1 MDVYLVQPGL
11 CGWEGT
17 SLIQTSGVRHLE
29 SLKSTQ
35 YGTGFI
41 DRLRIALAPRKRLQ
55 NAKNVLEATFEDLKR
70 HLGR

>member
-17 SLIQTSGVRHLE
+17 SLIQTSGFRHLE
-29 SLKSTQ
+29 NLKSTQ
-35 YGTGFI
+35 HGTGSL

-70 HLGR
+70 RLGR